1 MNRTL
6 SHLLCQ
12 GMLDAGIDTLYC
24 LPGVQND
31 DFFNVL
37 VDFPAIR
44 PVVVRHEQATSYMA
58 TGAALASGKPQA
70 YATVPGQ
77 GVLNASAGLSTAFAT
92 SARVLAIAGQ
102 NKSEF
107 VGQMHGMLHELPDQ
121 MALLSQMSKHAVS
134 LKDPRTAPAEIN
146 AAIAA
151 LAGGHSGPVT
161 VECPLDLWLAEGP
174 EVAPTAPVF
183 PEVDLDAIN
192 HAADLLASSKAPL
205 IVLGGGAHEATEAI
219 TELAEMLGAPVSA
232 LRQGKGAYDDRLALS
247 VMGPVAHQFYAD
259 ADVVLG
265 IGTRL
270 QWHEMVWGVDDD
282 LKLIQINADPD
293 EINRRGNVTVPINAM
308 AEHAVPALID
318 ALATRLNKCE
328 DRSDLIATRKAAFA
342 KDLETLQ
349 PTVSDL
355 RVIREVLGE
364 DGVFVDD
371 LTQIAYAARYAY
383 PVYKPRTYVCAG
395 YAGTLGWGMPAGLGA
410 KMAMPGRRVLTV
422 QGDGGFLYAAQEL
435 ATAVK
440 YNIPLV
446 TLVYN
451 DNAYGNVQR
460 IQEQRFG
467 HNRTI
472 ATDLVN
478 PDIVRFTESFGALGI
493 RAKPGPEGL
502 RAALIEAFDA
512 GGPAVVEVPT
522 PERYPDPWKYIFLP
536 TVRGPQLP
544 PLLAMPPKT
553 AT

>member
-1 MNRTL
+1 MTRTL
-6 SHLLCQ
+6 SHLVCQ
-12 GMLDAGIDTLYC
+12 GMSHAGLDTLYC

-37 VDFPAIR
+37 VDFANIR

-70 YATVPGQ
+70 YCTVPGQ
-77 GVLNASAGLSTAFAT
+77 GVLNASAGHSTAFAT

-107 VGQMHGMLHELPDQ
+107 VGKMHGMLHELPDQ
-121 MALLSQMSKHAVS
+121 MALLSQISKHAVTLADAS
-134 LKDPRTAPAEIN
+134 TAPGEISK
-146 AAIAA
+146 AFGA
-151 LAGGHSGPVT
+151 LTGGHPGPVT

-174 EVAPTAPVF
+174 DAAPVTAEF
-183 PEVDLDAIN
+183 PEVDLDAIAR
-192 HAADLLASSKAPL
+192 AADLLAASKAPL
-205 IVLGGGAHEATEAI
+205 IVLGGGAHDASHAI

-232 LRQGKGAYDDRLALS
+232 LRQGKGAYDDRLPLA
-247 VMGPVAHQFYAD
+247 VMGPVAHQFYAE

-265 IGTRL
+265 IGTRF

-282 LKLIQINADPD
+282 LKLIQINADPG
-293 EINRRGNVTVPINAM
+293 EINRRGNVAVPINAM

-318 ALATRLNKCE
+318 ALATRLNTRN
-328 DRSDLIATRKAAFA
+328 DRSDLIAARKSAFA
-342 KDLETLQ
+342 KDLDSLQ
-349 PTVSDL
+349 PTVGDL
-355 RVIREVLGE
+355 KVIREVLGD
-364 DGVFVDD
+364 DGIFVDD
-371 LTQIAYAARYAY
+371 LTQVAYAARYAF
-383 PVYKPRTYVCAG
+383 PVFTPRTYVCAG

-410 KMAMPGRRVLTV
+410 KMAMPDRRVLTV

-478 PDIVRFTESFGALGI
+478 PDIVRFTESFGAFGI
-493 RAKPGPEGL
+493 RARPGPDGL
-502 RAALIEAFDA
+502 RAALTEAFDA
-512 GGPAVVEVPT
+512 GGPAVVEMPT
-522 PERYPDPWKYIFLP
+522 PERYPDPWKHIFLP

-544 PLLAMPPKT
+544 PLLAMPPKPVT
-553 AT
+553 